1 MLGSKEKHWLMSVRL
16 FFSLAQSVPRPILF
30 VHSFQNRSVWASQSH
45 DIGLNYFLPFSES
58 VSPIPLDD
66 LERTAEK
73 KKKRI
78 TEHPELQQNR
88 KRCSVVSFS
97 QNSEKWNQPP
107 SSTSSHTTSPVCFI
121 SIHHVSL
128 FFWPETVAP
137 PEVQLV
143 LALISCV
150 WHAQTAWVSVYT
162 ARSTLYITHTGSRNI
177 LNCFRHRE
185 EQDISVTG
193 AALFSNNNQ
202 FI

>member
-1 MLGSKEKHWLMSVRL
+1 MTSVL
-16 FFSLAQSVPRPILF
+16 ITFSLSLSQCPRFLSMILRG
-30 VHSFQNRSVWASQSH
+30 QQ
-45 DIGLNYFLPFSES
+45 
-58 VSPIPLDD
+58 
-66 LERTAEK
+66 K
-73 KKKRI
+73 KKKNVSPNTLNFNKIAKGVQLCHSAKTLRSE
-78 TEHPELQQNR
+78 TSRHHQHP
-88 KRCSVVSFS
+88 
-97 QNSEKWNQPP
+97 
-107 SSTSSHTTSPVCFI
+107 HTQRFPFCFI

-193 AALFSNNNQ
+193 TALFSNNNQ

>member
-78 TEHPELQQNR
+78 TEHP
-88 KRCSVVSFS
+88 
-97 QNSEKWNQPP
+97 
-107 SSTSSHTTSPVCFI
+107 
-121 SIHHVSL
+121 
-128 FFWPETVAP
+128 
-137 PEVQLV
+137 
-143 LALISCV
+143 
-150 WHAQTAWVSVYT
+150 
-162 ARSTLYITHTGSRNI
+162 
-177 LNCFRHRE
+177 
-185 EQDISVTG
+185 
-193 AALFSNNNQ
+193 
-202 FI
+202 

>member
-1 MLGSKEKHWLMSVRL
+1 MTSVL
-16 FFSLAQSVPRPILF
+16 ITFSLSLSQCPRFLSMILRG
-30 VHSFQNRSVWASQSH
+30 QQ
-45 DIGLNYFLPFSES
+45 
-58 VSPIPLDD
+58 
-66 LERTAEK
+66 K

-78 TEHPELQQNR
+78 TEHPELQQNC
-88 KRCSVVSFS
+88 KRCLVLSFS
-97 QNSEKWNQPP
+97 RNSEKWNQPP

-128 FFWPETVAP
+128 FFWPGTVAP

-193 AALFSNNNQ
+193 TALFSNNNQ